1 MATSDFTGTQHSGYG
16 NTGHDPIT
24 GSLTRRLGAPGKYY
38 NAVAVTNIT
47 QSFNSESANYGFG
60 AFMLGDGAN
69 IGGTSIDV
77 VGGGTIL
84 GTDLLEHQI
93 YDFAP
98 SLVKAKTKT
107 VYVFKVRNTGY

>member
-1 MATSDFTGTQHSGYG
+1 
-16 NTGHDPIT
+16 
-24 GSLTRRLGAPGKYY
+24 
-38 NAVAVTNIT
+38 
-47 QSFNSESANYGFG
+47 
-60 AFMLGDGAN
+60 MLGDGAN